1 MTRAGQ
7 RGSRD
12 RDSGRLQGSAP
23 PQAGI
28 KPQDSAPAESCLAN
42 KVVLDW
48 DGTVTEVDSLHMV
61 IERFGDREAYVA
73 LEAELGRTLTLD
85 EVIAAEMATIVA
97 PLDEVVAWLVDNVRI
112 RRGFHELVAAHDPLI
127 VSAGFHETIEPVLR
141 REGVEARVVANHV
154 TADPAG
160 WRAEFAARGDLR
172 GLRRA
177 LQARGGRRPRP
188 VRVRRGRR
196 LRPLR
201 LARSRAAL
209 RPGRPRPLARPRG
222 RPVRAVR
229 RPARRARGAR
239 TPELNVTRACPVHG
253 NEAVRRRS
261 RRLQGCARAG
271 GEGSSRGIRLLPNP
285 AGETKSCAGDGRG
298 G

>member
-1 MTRAGQ
+1 MTGEGQ

-127 VSAGFHETIEPVLR
+127 VSAGFHETIEPVLG
-141 REGVEARVVANHV
+141 REGVDARVVANHV
-154 TADPAG
+154 TAGPAG
-160 WRAEFAARGDLR
+160 WQAAFAPGAICAVCGERCKRAAVGGLGPFAYVGDGVSDRCVSLAAQRRFARDG
-172 GLRRA
+172 
-177 LQARGGRRPRP
+177 
-188 VRVRRGRR
+188 
-196 LRPLR
+196 
-201 LARSRAAL
+201 LARWLDREGVPYEPFDDLHDVLAAL
-209 RPGRPRPLARPRG
+209 AGP
-222 RPVRAVR
+222 
-229 RPARRARGAR
+229 
-239 TPELNVTRACPVHG
+239 TP
-253 NEAVRRRS
+253 
-261 RRLQGCARAG
+261 
-271 GEGSSRGIRLLPNP
+271 
-285 AGETKSCAGDGRG
+285 
-298 G
+298 

>member
-1 MTRAGQ
+1 
-7 RGSRD
+7 
-12 RDSGRLQGSAP
+12 
-23 PQAGI
+23 
-28 KPQDSAPAESCLAN
+28 
-42 KVVLDW
+42 
-48 DGTVTEVDSLHMV
+48 MV

-160 WRAEFAARGDLR
+160 WRAEFAPGAICEVCGERCK
-172 GLRRA
+172 
-177 LQARGGRRPRP
+177 
-188 VRVRRGRR
+188 
-196 LRPLR
+196 
-201 LARSRAAL
+201 RAAVGGL
-209 RPGRPRPLARPRG
+209 GPFAYVGDGVSDRCVSLAAERRFARDGLAALARPRG

-239 TPELNVTRACPVHG
+239 TPELKVTRRPSWHRDVPVHG
-253 NEAVRRRS
+253 KRGSAAAKPTPSGVCPSRRRGIKPRDSAPADS
-261 RRLQGCARAG
+261 RWR
-271 GEGSSRGIRLLPNP
+271 N
-285 AGETKSCAGDGRG
+285 KSCAGDGRG